1 MENKELQILSEIK
14 DLMASLRAQMEL
26 LETKIAQLQHVAGQ
40 EDEDMT
46 PIDLDLDDMMVE
58 PVDEIPETEDVVE
71 PEAEVPETEISVTDV
86 QEVEDVVEQEA
97 EVPEAEDVVEP
108 VVEDTVDDDLPFDDV
123 PAEPT
128 EEQFEEP
135 AEEQFEEPEE
145 EQLEEPVEETF
156 QENVEEQVEEPV
168 EVLMEE
174 PAEEPVMFIE
184 EPVEPVADEDDDLPI
199 FAEPEPEPVQQAA
212 PIDSKPRQAVI
223 DSMTDRQAWRT
234 DMPGTPVKDIR
245 SAISLNDRI
254 LFINMLFGQDPMAF
268 QDALTKIN
276 QMISLDEVV
285 DFVVTGRPEWD
296 LESETVYRFMMAVRR
311 KIR

>member
-14 DLMASLRAQMEL
+14 DLMTSLRSQMEL
-26 LETKIAQLQHVAGQ
+26 LEIKFAQLQHVAGQ

-71 PEAEVPETEISVTDV
+71 PMAEVPETEISVTDV
-86 QEVEDVVEQEA
+86 QEVEDVVEPEI
-97 EVPEAEDVVEP
+97 EVP

-123 PAEPT
+123 PAEPA

-135 AEEQFEEPEE
+135 AEEQFEEPVE
-145 EQLEEPVEETF
+145 EQFEEPVEETF
-156 QENVEEQVEEPV
+156 EEHVEEQVEEPV

-174 PAEEPVMFIE
+174 PAEEPVVIIE
-184 EPVEPVADEDDDLPI
+184 EPAEPVADEDDDLPI
-199 FAEPEPEPVQQAA
+199 FAEPESVQQAA
-212 PIDSKPRQAVI
+212 PIDRKPRQTVI

-276 QMISLDEVV
+276 QMASLDEVV
-285 DFVVTGRPEWD
+285 DFVVNERPEWD

>member
-58 PVDEIPETEDVVE
+58 PVAEIPEIEDVVE

-86 QEVEDVVEQEA
+86 QEVEDVVEPEI
-97 EVPEAEDVVEP
+97 EVPVVQ
-108 VVEDTVDDDLPFDDV
+108 DTVDDDLPFDDV
-123 PAEPT
+123 PAEPA

-135 AEEQFEEPEE
+135 AEEQF
-145 EQLEEPVEETF
+145 EEPVEETF

-276 QMISLDEVV
+276 QMASLDEVV

>member
-58 PVDEIPETEDVVE
+58 PVDEIPEIEDVVE
-71 PEAEVPETEISVTDV
+71 PVAEVPEAEVPEI
-86 QEVEDVVEQEA
+86 
-97 EVPEAEDVVEP
+97 
-108 VVEDTVDDDLPFDDV
+108 VEDTVDDDLPFDDV
-123 PAEPT
+123 PAEPVEEAVEEPFEEPV

-135 AEEQFEEPEE
+135 
-145 EQLEEPVEETF
+145 VEDM
-156 QENVEEQVEEPV
+156 
-168 EVLMEE
+168 MEE

-276 QMISLDEVV
+276 QMTSLDEVV
-285 DFVVTGRPEWD
+285 DFVVNERPEWD

>member
-14 DLMASLRAQMEL
+14 DLMTSLRSQMEL
-26 LETKIAQLQHVAGQ
+26 LEIKFAQLQHVAGQ
-40 EDEDMT
+40 EDEGMT

-58 PVDEIPETEDVVE
+58 PVDEIPEIEDVVE

-86 QEVEDVVEQEA
+86 QEVEDVVEPEI
-97 EVPEAEDVVEP
+97 EVP

-123 PAEPT
+123 PAEP
-128 EEQFEEP
+128 
-135 AEEQFEEPEE
+135 AEEQFEEPVE

-276 QMISLDEVV
+276 QMASLDEVV

>member
-14 DLMASLRAQMEL
+14 DLMASLRTQMEL

-71 PEAEVPETEISVTDV
+71 PVAEVPVAEIPETEVLDV
-86 QEVEDVVEQEA
+86 EEVAEL
-97 EVPEAEDVVEP
+97 EVPEAELPEVS
-108 VVEDTVDDDLPFDDV
+108 EDIVDDDLPFDDV
-123 PAEPT
+123 PVEPV
-128 EEQFEEP
+128 EEQFD
-135 AEEQFEEPEE
+135 
-145 EQLEEPVEETF
+145 EPVEETF
-156 QENVEEQVEEPV
+156 EEHVEEQVEEP
-168 EVLMEE
+168 
-174 PAEEPVMFIE
+174 A
-184 EPVEPVADEDDDLPI
+184 EPVADEDDDLPI
-199 FAEPEPEPVQQAA
+199 FAEPEPVQQTA
-212 PIDSKPRQAVI
+212 PIDRKPRQTVI

-276 QMISLDEVV
+276 QMTSLDEVV

-296 LESETVYRFMMAVRR
+296 LASETVYRFMMAVRR

>member
-14 DLMASLRAQMEL
+14 DLMTSLRSQMEL
-26 LETKIAQLQHVAGQ
+26 LEIKFAQLQHVAGQ
-40 EDEDMT
+40 EDGDMT

-58 PVDEIPETEDVVE
+58 PVAEIPETEDVVE

-86 QEVEDVVEQEA
+86 QEVEDVVEPEI
-97 EVPEAEDVVEP
+97 EVP

-123 PAEPT
+123 PAEPA

-135 AEEQFEEPEE
+135 AEEQFEEP
-145 EQLEEPVEETF
+145 VEETF
-156 QENVEEQVEEPV
+156 QENVEEKVEEPV

-199 FAEPEPEPVQQAA
+199 FAEPEPEPVPQAA

-276 QMISLDEVV
+276 QMTSLDEVV

>member
-14 DLMASLRAQMEL
+14 DLMTSLRSQMEL
-26 LETKIAQLQHVAGQ
+26 LEIKFAQLQHVAGQ

-58 PVDEIPETEDVVE
+58 PVDEIPEIEDVVE
-71 PEAEVPETEISVTDV
+71 PVAK
-86 QEVEDVVEQEA
+86 
-97 EVPEAEDVVEP
+97 VPEAEDVVEP

-123 PAEPT
+123 PAEP
-128 EEQFEEP
+128 
-135 AEEQFEEPEE
+135 AEEQF
-145 EQLEEPVEETF
+145 EEPVEETF

-276 QMISLDEVV
+276 QMTSLDEVV
-285 DFVVTGRPEWD
+285 DFVVNERPEWD
-296 LESETVYRFMMAVRR
+296 FESETVYRFMMAVRR

>member
-40 EDEDMT
+40 EDDDMI
-46 PIDLDLDDMMVE
+46 PIDLDLDDIMVE
-58 PVDEIPETEDVVE
+58 PVDEIPE
-71 PEAEVPETEISVTDV
+71 I
-86 QEVEDVVEQEA
+86 
-97 EVPEAEDVVEP
+97 EDVVEP
-108 VVEDTVDDDLPFDDV
+108 VAEVPVAEIPETEVLDVEEVAELEVSETEVPEVAEDIVDDDLPFDDI
-123 PAEPT
+123 PA
-128 EEQFEEP
+128 
-135 AEEQFEEPEE
+135 
-145 EQLEEPVEETF
+145 EPVEE
-156 QENVEEQVEEPV
+156 P
-168 EVLMEE
+168 MEE
-174 PAEEPVMFIE
+174 PAEELVEEPSE
-184 EPVEPVADEDDDLPI
+184 EPVEEPIEEQDDDLPI
-199 FAEPEPEPVQQAA
+199 FAEPEPEPVQQTA
-212 PIDSKPRQAVI
+212 PIDRKPRQTVI

-276 QMISLDEVV
+276 QMASLDEVV
-285 DFVVTGRPEWD
+285 DFVVAERPEWE

>member
-14 DLMASLRAQMEL
+14 DLMTSLRSQMEL
-26 LETKIAQLQHVAGQ
+26 LEIKFAQLQHVAGQ

-58 PVDEIPETEDVVE
+58 PVAEIPEIEDVVE
-71 PEAEVPETEISVTDV
+71 PV
-86 QEVEDVVEQEA
+86 A
-97 EVPEAEDVVEP
+97 EVPEAEVSEII
-108 VVEDTVDDDLPFDDV
+108 EDTVDDDLPFDDI
-123 PAEPT
+123 PAEPL
-128 EEQFEEP
+128 EEAVEEPFEEP
-135 AEEQFEEPEE
+135 VE
-145 EQLEEPVEETF
+145 EQLEEPVEDMM
-156 QENVEEQVEEPV
+156 EEPV
-168 EVLMEE
+168 VLMEE
-174 PAEEPVMFIE
+174 PA
-184 EPVEPVADEDDDLPI
+184 EPVADEDDDLPI
-199 FAEPEPEPVQQAA
+199 FAEPEPEPVPQAA
-212 PIDSKPRQAVI
+212 PIDSKPRQTVI

-276 QMISLDEVV
+276 QMASLDEVV
-285 DFVVTGRPEWD
+285 GFVVNERPEWD
-296 LESETVYRFMMAVRR
+296 LASETVYRFMMAVRR